1 MRWLSTPQSAIRA
14 VLLSQ
19 ILLAG
24 FIIFSDLRQNRGA
37 PAPGL
42 FAPPAEGPS
51 IRPYRPDLRPAN
63 PDDPGAPAM
72 RPMPKSLAFKA
83 EGDAIR
89 ISGQIAVGDAD
100 RFLQWLDQTRPAVT
114 RVWLDSSG
122 GSVSDALA
130 IGRTIRSSG
139 YDTVVDAGSVCLSA
153 CPYLMA
159 GGVQRRADKGAVIGV
174 HQHYFGQST
183 ILPAF
188 MAIRDLQRAQAGVM
202 DYLTEMD
209 VDLRLMSLGLRT
221 PPEEINVLSPEQMRD
236 LRLVTDQVS

>member
-1 MRWLSTPQSAIRA
+1 MAR
-14 VLLSQ
+14 
-19 ILLAG
+19 
-24 FIIFSDLRQNRGA
+24 
-37 PAPGL
+37 
-42 FAPPAEGPS
+42 
-51 IRPYRPDLRPAN
+51 LRPVFSRRPPKGPASG
-63 PDDPGAPAM
+63 PIAPICVPPIPTIRVPPPCAPCP
-72 RPMPKSLAFKA
+72 RSLAFEA

>member
-1 MRWLSTPQSAIRA
+1 MRWLSSPQSAIRA

-19 ILLAG
+19 VLLAG
-24 FIIFSDLRQNRGA
+24 FIIVADLWQNPGKA
-37 PAPGL
+37 APGL

-51 IRPYRPDLRPAN
+51 VRPYRPDLRPAE
-63 PDDPGAPAM
+63 PGAPAM
-72 RPMPKSLAFKA
+72 RPMP
-83 EGDAIR
+83 DALEFEVTDEAIS
-89 ISGQIAVGDAD
+89 ISGQIAEGDAD
-100 RFLQWLDQTRPAVT
+100 RFLQWLDQTQPSAT
-114 RVWLDSSG
+114 RVSLDSSG

-139 YDTVVDAGSVCLSA
+139 YDTVVENGAVCMSA
-153 CPYLMA
+153 CPYLLA
-159 GGVQRRADKGAVIGV
+159 GGVQRRTDEGAVVGV

-202 DYLTEMD
+202 DYLSEMG

-221 PPEEINVLSPEQMRD
+221 PPEDINVLTAEQMQD
-236 LRLVTDQVS
+236 LGLTNGQPA